1 MEQRELELFLH
12 LGQSLNY
19 GRTSLECHVSA
30 ATLTRTIQRLE
41 ARVGARLLDRGPRGV
56 MLTAEGRRFT
66 AYAEKALELW
76 AGYRDAVE
84 EDLTGEL
91 RIFAT
96 VTACQTLLPDLLRP
110 LRDQHPQIRLALR
123 TGDAAAAL
131 ARLDEGE
138 VDAAVAGIPHRLP
151 QTLVTRTV
159 AVTDLVLVK
168 SRNTPPV
175 TPTDARLRA
184 TNHRPTDPPGPSD
197 PPGPRGTP
205 STPPPGPPGPPGPT
219 DPHGPTDPPGPRGT
233 ASAPPPGPPGPPDP
247 TGPTGPTGPHGPHG
261 PHGPTGPHGPRG
273 TPFAPPPGPPGPTD
287 PAGTPLA
294 PTGPAGSTGPVGTPS
309 DPSLEVPY
317 VVPARGLVREAA
329 FRWFRRMGVK
339 PTIAAE
345 PDGHEALLALVAL
358 GCGVGVVPRLVL
370 ESSAVRDQLE
380 ELPADLEPL
389 TIGLCARRADL
400 HRPLVAALWAL
411 RR

>member
-1 MEQRELELFLH
+1 MERRELELFLH
-12 LGQSLNY
+12 LGRSLNY

-41 ARVGARLLDRGPRGV
+41 GRVGARLLDRGPRGV
-56 MLTAEGRRFT
+56 VLTAEGRRFT
-66 AYAEKALELW
+66 TYAERTLELW
-76 AGYRDAVE
+76 ADYQAGSDE
-84 EDLTGEL
+84 PQGLSGEL

-96 VTACQTLLPDLLRP
+96 VTACQTLLPKLLGP
-110 LRDQHPQIRLALR
+110 LRTAHPQIRLSLR

-138 VDAAVAGIPHRLP
+138 VDAAVAGIPKRLP
-151 QTLVTRTV
+151 QTMVTRTV

-168 SRNTPPV
+168 AH
-175 TPTDARLRA
+175 D
-184 TNHRPTDPPGPSD
+184 
-197 PPGPRGTP
+197 
-205 STPPPGPPGPPGPT
+205 
-219 DPHGPTDPPGPRGT
+219 
-233 ASAPPPGPPGPPDP
+233 
-247 TGPTGPTGPHGPHG
+247 
-261 PHGPTGPHGPRG
+261 
-273 TPFAPPPGPPGPTD
+273 
-287 PAGTPLA
+287 
-294 PTGPAGSTGPVGTPS
+294 TPS
-309 DPSLEVPY
+309 DGPY

-329 FRWFRRMGVK
+329 FRWFRNLRVK

-411 RR
+411 RP

>member
-1 MEQRELELFLH
+1 MERRELELFLH
-12 LGQSLNY
+12 LGRSLNY

-41 ARVGARLLDRGPRGV
+41 ARVGGRLLDRGPRGV
-56 MLTAEGRRFT
+56 VLTAEGRRFT
-66 AYAEKALELW
+66 MYAERALELW
-76 AGYRDAVE
+76 ADYQAGSDE
-84 EDLTGEL
+84 PQGLSGEL

-96 VTACQTLLPDLLRP
+96 VTACQTLLPTLLGP
-110 LRDQHPQIRLALR
+110 LRTAHPQIRLSLR

-138 VDAAVAGIPHRLP
+138 VDAAVAGIPKRLP
-151 QTLVTRTV
+151 QTMVTRTV

-168 SRNTPPV
+168 APDTPA
-175 TPTDARLRA
+175 D
-184 TNHRPTDPPGPSD
+184 G
-197 PPGPRGTP
+197 
-205 STPPPGPPGPPGPT
+205 
-219 DPHGPTDPPGPRGT
+219 
-233 ASAPPPGPPGPPDP
+233 
-247 TGPTGPTGPHGPHG
+247 
-261 PHGPTGPHGPRG
+261 
-273 TPFAPPPGPPGPTD
+273 
-287 PAGTPLA
+287 
-294 PTGPAGSTGPVGTPS
+294 
-309 DPSLEVPY
+309 PY

-329 FRWFRRMGVK
+329 FRWFRKLRVK

-411 RR
+411 RP

>member
-1 MEQRELELFLH
+1 MEHRELELFLH

-76 AGYRDAVE
+76 AGYHDAVE

-110 LRDQHPQIRLALR
+110 LRDQHPQIRLTLR

-151 QTLVTRTV
+151 QTLITRPV
-159 AVTDLVLVK
+159 ATTALVLVK
-168 SRNTPPV
+168 SRNTPPDPPHP
-175 TPTDARLRA
+175 TPTHEQTHADNNSPTTPPAPRA
-184 TNHRPTDPPGPSD
+184 TPSAPPAPPGPAHGRPDPPGPADTWSAPPPSPPGPSD
-197 PPGPRGTP
+197 PPAPRATP
-205 STPPPGPPGPPGPT
+205 
-219 DPHGPTDPPGPRGT
+219 
-233 ASAPPPGPPGPPDP
+233 SAPPPGP
-247 TGPTGPTGPHGPHG
+247 
-261 PHGPTGPHGPRG
+261 
-273 TPFAPPPGPPGPTD
+273 F
-287 PAGTPLA
+287 
-294 PTGPAGSTGPVGTPS
+294 GPAGAPFALPPEGPF
-309 DPSLEVPY
+309 
-317 VVPARGLVREAA
+317 VVPGRGLVREAA
-329 FRWFRRMGVK
+329 FRWFRRVGVK

-380 ELPADLEPL
+380 ELPAELEPL

-411 RR
+411 RP